1 MRSLD
6 ELARMLSGVPDAVAD
21 EIMEDSD
28 PIVNQVRFE
37 MGSDEN
43 IREHPPGYAH
53 SKPSHPGAPSDD
65 GVREYSG
72 ETSDDVHAQRTPT
85 GVFVGNTGRA
95 DIARG
100 QDLGWGT
107 MGDAPMP
114 AGADQPDMQGAEFY
128 SNSIPVVRE
137 IIDIAMKSVAKNG
150 GGSS

>member
-1 MRSLD
+1 MKSLD
-6 ELARMLSGVPDAVAD
+6 DLARMLSGITDAVSN

-43 IREHPPGYAH
+43 IQEHPPGYVH

-65 GVREYSG
+65 GAREYSG
-72 ETSDDVHAQRTPT
+72 DTRSDVHAQRTPT
-85 GVFVGNTGRA
+85 GVFIGNTRRA

-128 SNSIPVVRE
+128 LNSTPVVRE

-150 GGSS
+150 GKNS